1 MSYQR
6 VAVVLFNLGGPDSL
20 ISVRPFLFNLFSDPA
35 ILTFPF
41 FIRYPLAWFI
51 ARIRS
56 NKAQKI
62 YNRLGGRSPLL
73 VNTQQQALALEK
85 TLTQHGNFQ
94 TFIAMRY
101 WHPLT
106 KECVQKVKAFKPDQ
120 IVLLPL
126 YPQFSTT
133 TTASSLKAWEQEAY
147 KQGLD
152 IPTQKICCYPTN
164 TFWIKANVDL
174 LKPHLEEGL
183 KYGKPRILFSA
194 HGLPQKIID
203 AGDPYQFQVEQTS
216 LAIMKE
222 LAINLDYSVCYQS
235 RVGPTRWLKPDT
247 QEEVKKTAEQQKPL
261 IIVPLSFVSEH
272 SETLIELD
280 QDYQNLYKSL
290 KGPYYSRVPTVMT
303 HPDFIQGLAQL
314 VQDALQQKSQSCF
327 GNFKQCPYRK

>member
-35 ILTFPF
+35 ILTFPS

-62 YNRLGGRSPLL
+62 YNRLGGHSPLL

-101 WHPLT
+101 WYPLT
-106 KECVQKVKAFKPDQ
+106 KECIQKVKAFKPDQ

-133 TTASSLKAWEQEAY
+133 TTASSLKEWEQEAY

-164 TFWIKANVDL
+164 AFWIKANVDL

-203 AGDPYQFQVEQTS
+203 AGDPYQFQVEQTA

-222 LAINLDYSVCYQS
+222 LTINLDYSVCYQS

>member
-6 VAVVLFNLGGPDSL
+6 AVVLFNLGGPDSL

-51 ARIRS
+51 SRIRS

-73 VNTQQQALALEK
+73 VNTQQQALVLEK

-133 TTASSLKAWEQEAY
+133 TTASSLKEWEQEAY

-164 TFWIKANVDL
+164 AFWIKANVDL

-183 KYGKPRILFSA
+183 KYGKPRVLFSA

-203 AGDPYQFQVEQTS
+203 AGDPYQFQVEQTA
-216 LAIMKE
+216 LAIIKE

-235 RVGPTRWLKPDT
+235 RLGPTRWLKPDT
-247 QEEVKKTAEQQKPL
+247 REEVKKTAQQQKPL

-290 KGPYYSRVPTVMT
+290 KGPYYSRVSTVMT
-303 HPDFIQGLAQL
+303 HPDFIQGLVQL

-327 GNFKQCPYRK
+327 GNFKQCLYGK